1 MYGFTLIL
9 TLAVIGGVIAFFG
22 DKIGMKVGRKRLTL
36 FGLRPKHTSII
47 ITILTG
53 VFISGSAITVLSIV
67 SEDVRTALFNMKAI
81 QEALSESQQQLES
94 SLERVRSIEIER
106 DIAEMDLLQAT
117 QKLADATKQYEQVIK
132 DLENAKLEVEEN
144 ERRLNDAKE
153 FIEALNI
160 QIQDLQGQQAKL
172 QDSILELETE
182 IKLLEDQH
190 DRQLRQGNFIFFSH
204 EIISAQVFQ
213 GGKARDTIYHELLE
227 FLSKADQYAA
237 LLGAGRGVDSPAI
250 SVLDVALYEAIE
262 ILHQHEGLY
271 VVRVVSKNNA
281 LAGETVA
288 TYLELIPNELLFEKG
303 AVLREYVYDP
313 SIGLETDDML
323 LSLISLANT
332 LAVERGMITTE
343 GDKAVQVPLETFL
356 EAMTTLNEAEERCT
370 IRIVAAEDTWA
381 AIGPMYLTIEIEPL

>member
-67 SEDVRTALFNMKAI
+67 SEDVRTALFNMKTI

-190 DRQLRQGNFIFFSH
+190 DRQLRQGNFIFSPTRLLVPKYSKEERLGTLSITNYWNFL
-204 EIISAQVFQ
+204 
-213 GGKARDTIYHELLE
+213 ARQINML
-227 FLSKADQYAA
+227 
-237 LLGAGRGVDSPAI
+237 PC
-250 SVLDVALYEAIE
+250 
-262 ILHQHEGLY
+262 
-271 VVRVVSKNNA
+271 
-281 LAGETVA
+281 LA
-288 TYLELIPNELLFEKG
+288 
-303 AVLREYVYDP
+303 
-313 SIGLETDDML
+313 
-323 LSLISLANT
+323 
-332 LAVERGMITTE
+332 AVEE
-343 GDKAVQVPLETFL
+343 
-356 EAMTTLNEAEERCT
+356 
-370 IRIVAAEDTWA
+370 
-381 AIGPMYLTIEIEPL
+381 